1 MLDFPADQAAGLRGL
16 APPTGPHLVAMVSH
30 GDDQTEL
37 PLLWRLCS
45 ALVSLGY
52 AVTVLDATKR
62 ESEANPGLSQH
73 LEYNFRH
80 KEEEQDAPG
89 WSVIPSALGIQNLS
103 AETTLPVQRLQR
115 LAPISSPNGVV
126 ILYAKAEWLALLL
139 VDSGVTPLLA
149 VSSVKNSLLTSYLAL
164 KRLLL
169 NARLAPTILNMM
181 GERQS
186 SATANPANVT
196 SHLSDCARNFLG
208 YEVNAL
214 NIDLCADE
222 TRLDAAMRRLSTHLL
237 ETAIPLSFPRSRGAY
252 QARTQPADR
261 FARAF

>member
-16 APPTGPHLVAMVSH
+16 TPPAGPHLMAMVSH

-37 PLLWRLCS
+37 PLLWRLCA
-45 ALVSLGY
+45 ALESLGY

-62 ESEANPGLSQH
+62 ESLANPGLSEH
-73 LEYNFRH
+73 LEYAFRH
-80 KEEEQDAPG
+80 TGEEQDAPG
-89 WSVIPSALGIQNLS
+89 WSVIPSALGIQNLC
-103 AETTLPVQRLQR
+103 AETTLPGHRLRR
-115 LAPISSPNGVV
+115 LAPIASANGVM
-126 ILYAKAEWLALLL
+126 ILYAKAEWLAPLL

-181 GERQS
+181 GERHNNT
-186 SATANPANVT
+186 TANPATVT

-222 TRLDAAMRRLSTHLL
+222 TRLDAAMRRLATHLL
-237 ETAIPLSFPRSRGAY
+237 ETAIPLSSSRQPVAY
-252 QARTQPADR
+252 QARTQSTDR
-261 FARAF
+261 FSRAY